1 MSRELDELM
10 HRVLDG
16 ARAGAQPT
24 ARELATA
31 FDGVRQRLQAP
42 PSTGH
47 ASGPSDAAAREFWT
61 GAGRARRAG
70 TASWSRIVS
79 SWRWLVAVAGAGAV
93 GFLVGEHHGRGL
105 AVPGEVPVASPPVPH
120 ERAERPPAAPL
131 ALASPELPASSNDA
145 GEEKAESAPHPA
157 RVASAGLGR
166 RRPRA
171 VRARPKMATA
181 DSPSTAAAPTEPT
194 SSSSRDEPTLAVQ
207 EFTFSEI
214 LSRLARAQRAQRR
227 SEPALALAL
236 LDQIDSHA
244 APSVLREERLTARVL
259 AACDAGDVPQAER
272 AAAELSASAESSVY
286 ASRLAE
292 SCVAGAIP
300 AAAGRRRF
308 SQ

>member
-1 MSRELDELM
+1 MN
-10 HRVLDG
+10 G
-16 ARAGAQPT
+16 
-24 ARELATA
+24 
-31 FDGVRQRLQAP
+31 
-42 PSTGH
+42 ST
-47 ASGPSDAAAREFWT
+47 T
-61 GAGRARRAG
+61 
-70 TASWSRIVS
+70 
-79 SWRWLVAVAGAGAV
+79 
-93 GFLVGEHHGRGL
+93 
-105 AVPGEVPVASPPVPH
+105 
-120 ERAERPPAAPL
+120 
-131 ALASPELPASSNDA
+131 
-145 GEEKAESAPHPA
+145 
-157 RVASAGLGR
+157 
-166 RRPRA
+166 
-171 VRARPKMATA
+171 

-194 SSSSRDEPTLAVQ
+194 SSSSRDEPTPAVQ

-272 AAAELSASAESSVY
+272 AAAELGASAESSVY